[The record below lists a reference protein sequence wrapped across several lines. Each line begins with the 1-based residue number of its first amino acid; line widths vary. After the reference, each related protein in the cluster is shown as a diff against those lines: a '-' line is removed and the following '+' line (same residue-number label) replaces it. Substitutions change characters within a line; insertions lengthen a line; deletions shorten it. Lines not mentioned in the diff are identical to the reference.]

1 MSYLNLKEYEPVEN
15 RIRAFWQKYPEGR
28 LITDLQ
34 RVERA
39 DGRVEWICKSE
50 AYTNQSDSRPQA
62 TGFATEIEGS
72 SFINRS
78 NASENCETSSIGRCL
93 ANLGFA
99 TKGKRP
105 SREEMQ
111 KTLQDKTT
119 QNKTAQDKTLPHNV
133 LQNEKKPITE
143 SIWVKLLEELSRC
156 DSLAD
161 LNRWGLAVANYSMPK
176 EKRDELISIFT
187 IKKDSLDY
195 EKPKLSSVEG

>member
-1 MSYLNLKEYEPVEN
+1 MLFRS
-15 RIRAFWQKYPEGR
+15 
-28 LITDLQ
+28 
-34 RVERA
+34 
-39 DGRVEWICKSE
+39 VEWICKSE

-111 KTLQDKTT
+111 KTLQNKTT

>member
-15 RIRAFWQKYPEGR
+15 RIRAFWQKYPDGR

-111 KTLQDKTT
+111 KALQNKTAQDKTT
-119 QNKTAQDKTLPHNV
+119 QNKTTPHNV

-143 SIWVKLLEELSRC
+143 SIWVKLLDELSRC

>member
-15 RIRAFWQKYPEGR
+15 RIRAFWQKYPDGR

-111 KTLQDKTT
+111 KTLQNKTT
-119 QNKTAQDKTLPHNV
+119 QNKTAQEKYAPHNV

-143 SIWVKLLEELSRC
+143 SIWVKLLDELSRC

>member
-15 RIRAFWQKYPEGR
+15 RIRAFWQKYPDGR

-111 KTLQDKTT
+111 KTLQ
-119 QNKTAQDKTLPHNV
+119 NKSTQDKNAPHNV

>member
-15 RIRAFWQKYPEGR
+15 RIRAFWQKYPDGR

-111 KTLQDKTT
+111 KTLQNKTT
-119 QNKTAQDKTLPHNV
+119 QIKTAQDKTAPHNV

-143 SIWVKLLEELSRC
+143 SIWVKLLDELSRC

>member
-15 RIRAFWQKYPEGR
+15 RIRAFWQKYPDGR

-111 KTLQDKTT
+111 KTLQNKST
-119 QNKTAQDKTLPHNV
+119 QNKTAQDKNAPHNV

>member
-15 RIRAFWQKYPEGR
+15 RIRAFWQKYPDGR

-111 KTLQDKTT
+111 KTLQNKTT

-161 LNRWGLAVANYSMPK
+161 LNHWGLAVANYSMPK

>member
-15 RIRAFWQKYPEGR
+15 RIRAFWQKYPDGR

-111 KTLQDKTT
+111 KTLQNKTT
-119 QNKTAQDKTLPHNV
+119 QNKTAQNKTTPHNV

-143 SIWVKLLEELSRC
+143 SIWVKLLDELSRC

-176 EKRDELISIFT
+176 EKRDELISTFT